1 MAHYH
6 ILVVGNNKGGV
17 GKTFISKS
25 LAEYAALVLN
35 KRVLL
40 LDLDPQTN
48 LSRRY
53 LDMDLL
59 EDGSNDYAP
68 PKHPDWA
75 PENKNEPWDGLS
87 DTADIWLEGFAIPY
101 PTQYK
106 YLEIIP
112 GHAGKLQNIEFVR
125 KQDIHEE
132 VVRWL
137 RKFLYLDELRKNYEL
152 VIIDT
157 RPSKGPLVQAA
168 MYAATHLLIP
178 SEMEAPS
185 VEGLH
190 GMLSV
195 RTQTN
200 LHRAKNDPLKLIGI
214 LPNKVKAATRLHQEY
229 LAMLTEDPQIGLS
242 MLPVHINDWVGY
254 KESMLFGANSIFEK
268 SASEKLRTQLEQ
280 MGKEVLRH
288 IFMENQ
294 R

>member
-1 MAHYH
+1 MSYH
-6 ILVVGNNKGGV
+6 ILVIGNNKGGV

-25 LAEYAALVLN
+25 LAEYAALVAG

-53 LDMDLL
+53 IDMDLL
-59 EDGSNDYAP
+59 EDDNNDYAP
-68 PKHPDWA
+68 PKHPDWK
-75 PENKNEPWDGLS
+75 PENQADHWDGFS
-87 DTADIWLEGFAIPY
+87 DTADIWLKGFAVPY
-101 PTQYK
+101 PTRYER
-106 YLEIIP
+106 LEIIP
-112 GHAGKLQNIEFVR
+112 SHARKLQDIELVK
-125 KQDIHEE
+125 KQDIYEE

-137 RKFLYLDELRKNYEL
+137 RKFVCLDELKADYDL

-168 MYAATHLLIP
+168 MHAATHLLIP

-195 RTQTN
+195 RTQVN
-200 LHRAKNDPLKLIGI
+200 LHRAKDDQLRLVGI
-214 LPNKVKAATRLHQEY
+214 LPNKVKVGTRIHEEY
-229 LAMLTEDPQIGLS
+229 LAMLTEDPKIGPY

-254 KESMLFGANSIFEK
+254 KESMLFGANSLLQRPP
-268 SASEKLRTQLEQ
+268 SEKLRAQVERA
-280 MGKEVLRH
+280 GEEVLRR
-288 IFMENQ
+288 IFMED
-294 R
+294 